1 MWTTDLLEKFFN
13 KNGVSPTAYAFYSTK
28 EDAFSIL
35 RDKDL
40 WRIVYMERGVE
51 NVLGFAVSESQ
62 ALNLLK
68 LFVMESERGF
78 K

>member
-13 KNGVSPTAYAFYSTK
+13 NNGVSPTAYAFYSTK

-68 LFVMESERGF
+68 LFVLESERGF